1 MRPAQC
7 IETHLKDKTFDDT
20 KVAGWVNSIC
30 EDAMYGL
37 IELGKPFK
45 YIGMAAL
52 TVFLFLLNLFSCVSM
67 SVPGRVSQY
76 HVL

>member
-1 MRPAQC
+1 MRLAQC

-45 YIGMAAL
+45 YIGTAAL
-52 TVFLFLLNLFSCVSM
+52 TVLLCLLQLSCFIIVM
-67 SVPGRVSQY
+67 PRLTLQY
-76 HVL
+76 HAL